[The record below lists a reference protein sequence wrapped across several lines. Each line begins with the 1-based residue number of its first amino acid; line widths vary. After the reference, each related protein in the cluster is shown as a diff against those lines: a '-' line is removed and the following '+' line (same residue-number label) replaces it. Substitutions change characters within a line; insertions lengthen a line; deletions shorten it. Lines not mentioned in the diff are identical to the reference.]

1 MVAED
6 VLKEISFID
15 FEKKE
20 EKLNVF
26 VLSKG

>member
-1 MVAED
+1 MVAEE

-20 EKLNVF
+20 EQLKVF
-26 VLSKG
+26 ALSKG